1 MSDGAAENGRMRLDV
16 HLHLA
21 GEDRAYLAG
30 LLLRV
35 ESRRGSVAQFPA
47 SDHGV
52 AAAAR
57 PRGGGTFIK
66 AFCVAALVAV
76 VAGASYRAGGVGNAS
91 RIITTEAGSA
101 RNLPLGAEVQ
111 SGPGEIPPAFA
122 RGLQQPPEIIPAPGE
137 PVSADR
143 ASGPAAFGLK
153 E

>member
-1 MSDGAAENGRMRLDV
+1 MSDGAAEHRRMRLDV

-30 LLLRV
+30 LFLGV
-35 ESRRGSVAQFPA
+35 ERRGNAAQIQASERAVATPT
-47 SDHGV
+47 
-52 AAAAR
+52 
-57 PRGGGTFIK
+57 RGRGLSTFIK
-66 AFCVAALVAV
+66 AFCAAALVAV
-76 VAGASYRAGGVGNAS
+76 VAGASYRAGGAGNAS

-101 RNLPLGAEVQ
+101 RNLPLSAEVQ

-122 RGLQQPPEIIPAPGE
+122 KGLRQPPEIIPPPGG
-137 PVSADR
+137 PSGPNT

>member
-1 MSDGAAENGRMRLDV
+1 MSDGAAVNRRMRLDV

-30 LLLRV
+30 LLLGV

-47 SDHGV
+47 NDHGV
-52 AAAAR
+52 VAASR
-57 PRGGGTFIK
+57 SRGGGTFIK
-66 AFCVAALVAV
+66 AFCAAALVAV
-76 VAGASYRAGGVGNAS
+76 VAGASYRAGGAAS
-91 RIITTEAGSA
+91 AARIISTEAGSA
-101 RNLPLGAEVQ
+101 QSLPLGAEAQ

-122 RGLQQPPEIIPAPGE
+122 KGLRQPPEIIPPPGG
-137 PVSADR
+137 PSGPNT

>member
-1 MSDGAAENGRMRLDV
+1 MTEGAAEHRRMRLDV

-30 LLLRV
+30 LLLGV
-35 ESRRGSVAQFPA
+35 ESRGSAQIQAMIAVATPARG
-47 SDHGV
+47 
-52 AAAAR
+52 
-57 PRGGGTFIK
+57 RGLGTFIK

-76 VAGASYRAGGVGNAS
+76 VAGASYRAGAVGNAS

-101 RNLPLGAEVQ
+101 RNLLPNPETP
-111 SGPGEIPPAFA
+111 SGPGEIPAAFA
-122 RGLQQPPEIIPAPGE
+122 RGLKQPPEIIPAPGE
-137 PVSADR
+137 PVSADH

>member
-30 LLLRV
+30 LLLGV
-35 ESRRGSVAQFPA
+35 ESRRGSVAQFPTG
-47 SDHGV
+47 DHGV

-66 AFCVAALVAV
+66 VFCVGAVVAV
-76 VAGASYRAGGVGNAS
+76 VAGASYRAGGAAS
-91 RIITTEAGSA
+91 TARIITTEAGSA

-111 SGPGEIPPAFA
+111 SGPGEIPPAFV
-122 RGLQQPPEIIPAPGE
+122 RGLQQPPEIIPPPGG
-137 PVSADR
+137 PSGPNT

>member
-1 MSDGAAENGRMRLDV
+1 MSDGAAENRRMRLDV

-30 LLLRV
+30 LLLGV
-35 ESRRGSVAQFPA
+35 ESRRGNAAQIQA
-47 SDHGV
+47 SDRGV
-52 AAAAR
+52 ATPAR
-57 PRGGGTFIK
+57 GRGLSTFIK

-76 VAGASYRAGGVGNAS
+76 VAGASYRAGGAAS
-91 RIITTEAGSA
+91 AARIITTEAGSA

-122 RGLQQPPEIIPAPGE
+122 RGLQQPPEIIPPPGAPSG
-137 PVSADR
+137 PNT

>member
-1 MSDGAAENGRMRLDV
+1 MSDGAAENRRMRLDV

-21 GEDRAYLAG
+21 GDDRAYLAG
-30 LLLRV
+30 LLLGV

-47 SDHGV
+47 NDHG
-52 AAAAR
+52 AAAPAR

-66 AFCVAALVAV
+66 AFCVAAMVAV
-76 VAGASYRAGGVGNAS
+76 VAGASYRAGGAAS
-91 RIITTEAGSA
+91 AARIISTEAGSA
-101 RNLPLGAEVQ
+101 HNLPLGAEAQ
-111 SGPGEIPPAFA
+111 SGLGEIPAAFA
-122 RGLQQPPEIIPAPGE
+122 RGLKQPPEIIPAPGE